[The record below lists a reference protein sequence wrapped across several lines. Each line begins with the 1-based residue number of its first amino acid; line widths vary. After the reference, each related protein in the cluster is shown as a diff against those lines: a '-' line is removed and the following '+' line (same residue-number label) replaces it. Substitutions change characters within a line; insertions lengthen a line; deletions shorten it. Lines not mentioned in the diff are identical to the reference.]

1 MTDPACLVDS
11 NVLVY
16 AHEPSSP
23 KHAAASGLVG
33 RFIDSKSGVLSAQ
46 NLAEFCAVALEKR
59 NNLLTREAADAAIDD
74 FSKHFRMI
82 SYGST
87 TVRDALRIRQQSGV
101 HFYDALLAATMLENG
116 ITTIYT
122 ENTKDFERI
131 PGIKAVN
138 PFYQR

>member
-11 NVLVY
+11 NLLVY

-23 KHAAASGLVG
+23 KHAAASDLVEW
-33 RFIDSKSGVLSAQ
+33 FIASKSGVLSVQ

-74 FSKHFRMI
+74 FSRFFRMI
-82 SYGST
+82 SYGSS
-87 TVRDALRIRQQSGV
+87 TVREALRIRNATGT
-101 HFYDALLAATMLENG
+101 HFYDALLAATMIENG
-116 ITTIYT
+116 VGTIYT
-122 ENTKDFERI
+122 ENADDFQKI

-138 PFYQR
+138 PFV